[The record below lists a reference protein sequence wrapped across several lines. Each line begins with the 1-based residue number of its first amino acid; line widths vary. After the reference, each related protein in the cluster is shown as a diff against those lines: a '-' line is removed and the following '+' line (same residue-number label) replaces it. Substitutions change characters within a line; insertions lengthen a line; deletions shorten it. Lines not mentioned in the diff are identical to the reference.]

1 MLPDK
6 SSTWRD
12 WHLPIEYDQYTLRQV
27 LDSSAHIK
35 ADQDEIPLMVQLVEN
50 PRYDL
55 PGFDLFHG
63 AVNLQDH
70 DCIHALLGRGMLSK
84 DEAFT
89 IGFTMGS
96 TNRVTSAEQKLYE
109 WAAKYLYPGPY
120 KFDDEDIQVFKDA
133 VHLGYVSDCQ
143 PLDQI
148 DFAPLMD
155 ISLKD
160 IRQQIGLETDLLIS
174 YYRIETK
181 RYPGSKAS
189 LRLLKKK

>member
-6 SSTWRD
+6 TSTWRD
-12 WHLPIEYDQYTLRQV
+12 WHLPISFGNYTLKQV
-27 LDSSAHIK
+27 LDSSAHMK
-35 ADQDEIPLMVQLVEN
+35 AQQEDIPLMVKLVEN
-50 PRYDL
+50 PKFDL
-55 PGFDLFHG
+55 PGFDIFHG
-63 AVNLQDH
+63 AVNLHDH

-120 KFDDEDIQVFKDA
+120 KFDDEAIQVFKDG

-148 DFAPLMD
+148 DFNSYMD
-155 ISLKD
+155 ITLDS
-160 IRQQIGLETDLLIS
+160 IRQRLGLETDLLLA
-174 YYRIETK
+174 YYNIEAR
-181 RYPGSKAS
+181 RYPQDKAS
-189 LRLLKKK
+189 QRLLKKK